1 MGKVSHER
9 KNLPVSFT
17 INNCVETE
25 DSRFLAITIDV
36 LHTGLN
42 FNDSIF
48 EKEVVDA
55 NAESIKNTPV
65 LGYIALNPDGEL
77 DFQGHEYKT
86 VKDGNGKDY
95 VYAGAAYGV
104 IPESCNYRWI
114 EKVCSDGICREFFQ
128 VDALLWTKFDDAVT
142 IFERDGGKPQSM
154 ELELSSITGEENDDG
169 TFTFTGFNFE
179 GCCLLSSTDERI
191 QPAMIDSEAVSKFT
205 VQSIA
210 QEIKDKLQEYTISV
224 EKTSEN
230 DNEKE
235 DDKMSVSPK
244 NNFTLNL
251 MEQIDEIRAVLSE
264 KKYRD
269 SWGYDCSQYYFVD
282 VQDDEV
288 IVIDRADHYR
298 IYGMKMSMNND
309 KISIDFETATRKKT
323 TYVDFEEG
331 AEETAPMVFE
341 QAISDIATYMSGQ
354 IEAANEEKATAEAN
368 YTAVKDELD
377 EMKPKYD
384 AYVVAEQQR
393 EAAAIEVAKDA
404 EFRKFDQHL
413 SDVAEYTTLKEKRDE
428 YSLEEIQA
436 QCAVMFTKKN
446 LNANFSRKTKES
458 APLVADVFEQ
468 TPKAAVSSRYGVLPT
483 KKQ

>member
-1 MGKVSHER
+1 MRKVSHER

-17 INNCVETE
+17 INSFVETE

-42 FNDSIF
+42 FNGSIF
-48 EKEVVDA
+48 DKEVVDA

-77 DFQGHEYKT
+77 DFQGHKYKT

-95 VYAGAAYGV
+95 VYAGSAYGV

-224 EKTSEN
+224 EKSSI
-230 DNEKE
+230 KE
-235 DDKMSVSPK
+235 DSDMPK
-244 NNFTLNL
+244 VPETNFTLNL
-251 MEQIDEIRAVLSE
+251 MEQIDEIRAVLGE

-269 SWGYDCSQYYFVD
+269 SWGYECSQYCFVD
-282 VQDDEV
+282 VQGDEV
-288 IVIDRADHYR
+288 IVMDRADHYR
-298 IYGMKMSMNND
+298 IYGMKMSMDGD
-309 KISIDFETATRKKT
+309 KISVDFTSATRKKT
-323 TYVDFEEG
+323 TYTDFEEG
-331 AEETAPMVFE
+331 AEDSAPFVFE
-341 QAISDIATYMSGQ
+341 QAVSDVATYMNSQ
-354 IEAANEEKATAEAN
+354 IDAANEEKATAEAN

-393 EAAAIEVAKDA
+393 EAAAIEAAKDA

-413 SDVAEYTTLKEKRDE
+413 ADSADYTALKKDRDKYTLED
-428 YSLEEIQA
+428 IQS
-436 QCAVMFTKKN
+436 QCAIMFTQKN
-446 LNANFSRKTKES
+446 LNANIGRKPKETS
-458 APLVADVFEQ
+458 APVADVFTQ
-468 TPKAAVSSRYGVLPT
+468 TPAAEINSRYGVLPT
-483 KKQ
+483 KKD

>member
-1 MGKVSHER
+1 MRKVDHER

-17 INNCVETE
+17 INSCVETE

-42 FNDSIF
+42 FNGSIF

-95 VYAGAAYGV
+95 VYAGSAYGV

-154 ELELSSITGEENDDG
+154 ELELSSITGEENGDG

-179 GCCLLSSTDERI
+179 GCCLLSSTDESI
-191 QPAMIDSEAVSKFT
+191 QPAMIDSEATAKFT
-205 VQSIA
+205 IQSIA
-210 QEIKDKLQEYTISV
+210 QEIKDKLHEYTISV
-224 EKTSEN
+224 EQASEN
-230 DNEKE
+230 QIMKDGEN
-235 DDKMSVSPK
+235 MPK
-244 NNFTLNL
+244 SNFSLNL
-251 MEQIDEIRAVLSE
+251 MEQLDEIRNTLSE

-269 SWGYDCSQYYFVD
+269 EWGYECSQYCFVD
-282 VQDDEV
+282 VQDDEI
-288 IVIDRADHYR
+288 IVMDRADHYR
-298 IYGMKMSMNND
+298 IYGIKFSMDGD
-309 KISIDFETATRKKT
+309 KINVDFGCTSRKKT
-323 TYVDFEEG
+323 KYEALEED
-331 AEETAPMVFE
+331 AEDSAPFVFE
-341 QAISDIATYMSGQ
+341 QAVSDVVTYMNSQ
-354 IEAANEEKATAEAN
+354 IDAANEEKATAETN
-368 YTAVKDELD
+368 YTTVKNELD
-377 EMKPKYD
+377 EIKPKYD

-393 EAAAIEVAKDA
+393 EAAAIEAAKDA
-404 EFRKFDQHL
+404 EFKKFDQHL
-413 SDVAEYTTLKEKRDE
+413 ADSADYTALKKDRDKYTLED
-428 YSLEEIQA
+428 IQS
-436 QCAVMFTKKN
+436 QCAIMFTQKN
-446 LNANFSRKTKES
+446 LNANFGRKPKETS
-458 APLVADVFEQ
+458 APVADVFTQ
-468 TPKAAVSSRYGVLPT
+468 TPAAEVNSRYGVLPT
-483 KKQ
+483 KKD

>member
-1 MGKVSHER
+1 MRKVGHER

-42 FNDSIF
+42 FNGSIF

-86 VKDGNGKDY
+86 VKDGDGKDY
-95 VYAGAAYGV
+95 VYAGSAYGV

-210 QEIKDKLQEYTISV
+210 QEIKDKLQEYTVSV
-224 EKTSEN
+224 EKSSI
-230 DNEKE
+230 KE
-235 DDKMSVSPK
+235 DSDMPK
-244 NNFTLNL
+244 VPETNFTLNL
-251 MEQIDEIRAVLSE
+251 MEQIDEIRAVLGE

-269 SWGYDCSQYYFVD
+269 SWGYECSQYCFVD
-282 VQDDEV
+282 VQGDEV
-288 IVIDRADHYR
+288 IVMDRADHYR
-298 IYGMKMSMNND
+298 IYGMKMSMDGD
-309 KISIDFETATRKKT
+309 KISIDFATATRKKT
-323 TYVDFEEG
+323 TYADFEEG
-331 AEETAPMVFE
+331 AEDSAPFVFE
-341 QAISDIATYMSGQ
+341 QAVSDVATYMNSQ
-354 IEAANEEKATAEAN
+354 IDAANEEKATAEAN
-368 YTAVKDELD
+368 YTTVKDELD

-393 EAAAIEVAKDA
+393 EAAAIEAAKDA

-413 SDVAEYTTLKEKRDE
+413 ADSADYTALKKDRDKYTLED
-428 YSLEEIQA
+428 IQS
-436 QCAVMFTKKN
+436 QCAIMFTQKN
-446 LNANFSRKTKES
+446 LNANFSRKPKETS
-458 APLVADVFEQ
+458 APVADVFQQ
-468 TPKAAVSSRYGVLPT
+468 TPAAEVNSRYGVLPT
-483 KKQ
+483 KKD

>member
-1 MGKVSHER
+1 MRKVGHER
-9 KNLPVSFT
+9 NRLPVAFT
-17 INNCVETE
+17 INSCVDTE

-42 FNDSIF
+42 FNGSIF

-55 NAESIKNTPV
+55 NADSIMNTPV

-86 VKDGNGKDY
+86 VKGENGKDY
-95 VYAGAAYGV
+95 VYAGSAYGV

-128 VDALLWTKFDDAVT
+128 VDAILWRKFDDAVT

-169 TFTFTGFNFE
+169 TFTFTGFKFE
-179 GCCLLSSTDERI
+179 GCCLLSSTDEKI
-191 QPAMIDSEAVSKFT
+191 QPAMIDSGAVSKFT
-205 VQSIA
+205 AQTIA
-210 QEIKDKLQEYTISV
+210 QEIKNKLTEYSMSV

-230 DNEKE
+230 QESEEGEN
-235 DDKMSVSPK
+235 MPK
-244 NNFTLNL
+244 ANFTLNL
-251 MEQIDEIRAVLSE
+251 MEQIDEIRAVLGE

-269 SWGYDCSQYYFVD
+269 SWGYECSQYCFVD
-282 VQDDEV
+282 VQGDEV
-288 IVIDRADHYR
+288 IVMDRADHYR
-298 IYGMKMSMNND
+298 IYGMKMTMDGD
-309 KISIDFETATRKKT
+309 KISVDFASATRKKT
-323 TYVDFEEG
+323 TYADFDEG
-331 AEETAPMVFE
+331 ADDSAPFVFE
-341 QAISDIATYMSGQ
+341 QAVSDVATYMSGQ
-354 IEAANEEKATAEAN
+354 VDAANEEKATAEAN

-393 EAAAIEVAKDA
+393 EAVAIEAAKDA

-413 SDVAEYTTLKEKRDE
+413 ADSADYTALKKDRDKYTLED
-428 YSLEEIQA
+428 IQS
-436 QCAVMFTKKN
+436 QCAIMFTQKN
-446 LNANFSRKTKES
+446 LNTNFSRKPKDGG
-458 APLVADVFEQ
+458 APLTADVFEQ
-468 TPKAAVSSRYGVLPT
+468 KPQAEVNSRYGVLPT
-483 KKQ
+483 KTN

>member
-1 MGKVSHER
+1 MRKVSHER

-17 INNCVETE
+17 INSCVETE

-42 FNDSIF
+42 FNGSIF
-48 EKEVVDA
+48 DKEVVDA

-77 DFQGHEYKT
+77 DFQGHKYKT

-95 VYAGAAYGV
+95 VYAGSAYGV

-179 GCCLLSSTDERI
+179 GCCLLSSTDESI
-191 QPAMIDSEAVSKFT
+191 QSAMIDSEAVAKFT
-205 VQSIA
+205 VQSIT
-210 QEIKDKLQEYTISV
+210 QEIKEKLQEYTISV
-224 EKTSEN
+224 EKTSGDQKIKEGEN
-230 DNEKE
+230 
-235 DDKMSVSPK
+235 MPK
-244 NNFTLNL
+244 ANFTLNL
-251 MEQIDEIRAVLSE
+251 MEQLSEIRNALSE

-269 SWGYDCSQYYFVD
+269 EWGYECSQYCFVD
-282 VQDDEV
+282 VQDDEI
-288 IVIDRADHYR
+288 IVMDRADHYR
-298 IYGMKMSMNND
+298 IYGIKFSMDGD
-309 KISIDFETATRKKT
+309 KINVDFGCASRKKT
-323 TYVDFEEG
+323 KYEALEEDG
-331 AEETAPMVFE
+331 SDDTLFVFE
-341 QAISDIATYMSGQ
+341 QAVSDVATYMKGQ
-354 IEAANEEKATAEAN
+354 IDAVNEEKATAESN
-368 YTAVKDELD
+368 YAAVKDELN
-377 EMKPKYD
+377 EMKPKYE

-393 EAAAIEVAKDA
+393 EVAAIEAAKDA

-413 SDVAEYTTLKEKRDE
+413 ADNADYTTLKKERDK
-428 YSLEEIQA
+428 YSLEDIQS
-436 QCAVMFTKKN
+436 QCAILFTQKN
-446 LNANFSRKTKES
+446 LNSNFSRKPKDSS
-458 APLVADVFEQ
+458 APMVADVLQ
-468 TPKAAVSSRYGVLPT
+468 HAPATGINSRYGVLPT
-483 KKQ
+483 KKD